1 MASLLNC
8 LCSRLSLKS
17 YIFIF
22 RDTIVDVG
30 RKVKNLKSMMLID
43 SSINLVLEAFSGGL
57 STLIELELINAKNL
71 IFEKICN
78 EFVSLK
84 KLILRGDEF
93 ELSGNLISKLKQLE
107 ICVLDFDSK
116 INMSSIRGWSS
127 SNMKDLTLHNISG
140 INLKV
145 K

>member
-1 MASLLNC
+1 MKRFDINGLDNSW
-8 LCSRLSLKS
+8 
-17 YIFIF
+17 
-22 RDTIVDVG
+22 
-30 RKVKNLKSMMLID
+30 
-43 SSINLVLEAFSGGL
+43 INLVLEAFSDGL
-57 STLIELELINAKNL
+57 STVIHLHLYDGKNL
-71 IFEKICN
+71 ILEKICN
-78 EFVSLK
+78 HFVSLER
-84 KLILRGDEF
+84 LVLNGDGGF